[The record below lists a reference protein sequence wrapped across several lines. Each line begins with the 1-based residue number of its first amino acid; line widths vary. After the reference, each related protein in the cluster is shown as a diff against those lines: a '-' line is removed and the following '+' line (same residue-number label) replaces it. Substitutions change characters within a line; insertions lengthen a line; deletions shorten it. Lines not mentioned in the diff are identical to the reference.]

1 MAESENTEKKRSSGT
16 RLSATTKER
25 LSQAHEHLV
34 AATGILKGLHGGLG
48 NAEERPPIE
57 LMDAHSN
64 EGTGTSYWY
73 SGGRWFMCEYD
84 PVNHNR
90 HCKIVDES
98 EVPEN
103 HR

>member
-1 MAESENTEKKRSSGT
+1 MARGKSTSKTRSSRT

-34 AATGILKGLHGGLG
+34 AATGILTELHGELG
-48 NAEERPPIE
+48 GAEETPPVE
-57 LMDAHSN
+57 LMNAQGN
-64 EGTGTSYWY
+64 ERTGTSYWY
-73 SGGRWFMCEYD
+73 SGGRWFKCEYD
-84 PVNHNR
+84 PINNNR